1 MAWKTVT
8 LHGWWVSF
16 KRDSDVYLKHEE
28 VSGFSSIEKIEVA
41 GIETPYKE
49 SDFTSVEL
57 GRIVTEYPTK
67 YAPGLRRCKS
77 DRCFII
83 KINAREFEQKKLQL
97 HYANV
102 VIKIG
107 DEEIDTGNRIVW
119 DITYNGRKCHL
130 KWKSNGNREYQTV
143 IWYKSPFIYDDCSF
157 AEGVAAVSLNGWA
170 GFVDT
175 KGNIIVPFEY
185 ENAEHFQNGLAPVE
199 IFDDVSRE
207 YKCGFIDKTG
217 KEIIPCEYDEVH
229 HFFDG
234 RALVVKRWNAYGF
247 IDERGNE
254 IVPCCN
260 LLLRDYIGEMYYDYN
275 FYEER
280 AIFCKKDSKRCG
292 YIDLNGKEIT
302 PLEYWGTRPFSEGLG
317 AVQSKD
323 GWGFV
328 DKTGVEVIP
337 CEYSDVKSF
346 YEGLAAVKNND
357 RWGFIDKTNRLVIPC
372 GYKYVGRFDEGLAP
386 VKVGEK
392 WGFIDKS
399 GNQAVPCIYSDVGEF
414 ENGMAPVR
422 KGKKWGYI
430 DRNSNLVVPY
440 IYDHAENYKVNGL
453 ACVSIDEKM
462 GCIDRRGK
470 VVIPLIYDCIANHE
484 TILAAMLEEKWGFID
499 LEGNPVED
507 LSVYK
512 VLARKYDQVFINNG
526 EVRTYSFALDGKYG
540 LAADDGKELIPPR
553 YDWLGNS
560 FVEDMLA
567 VGIRGK
573 GVGFV
578 NKQGEEIIAPKYE
591 EASDFNKGYASVRL
605 NGKWGAIDKNG
616 NVTEPLENDII
627 GFKLD
632 KIWTMD

>member
-1 MAWKTVT
+1 MAWKTIT
-8 LHGWWVSF
+8 LYGWWVSF
-16 KRDSDVYLKHEE
+16 ERDSDVYLKHEE
-28 VSGFSSIEKIEVA
+28 VSGFSSIEKIEVD
-41 GIETPYKE
+41 GSETPYKE

-67 YAPGLRRCKS
+67 YAPGLIRCKS
-77 DRCFII
+77 DRCFTI
-83 KINAREFEQKKLQL
+83 KINAREFDPKKLQL

-119 DITYNGRKCHL
+119 NITYNGRKCHL
-130 KWKSNGNREYQTV
+130 KWKSNGKRENQTV

-185 ENAEHFQNGLAPVE
+185 VNAEHFQNGLAPIK
-199 IFDDVSRE
+199 IFDDVERE

-217 KEIIPCEYDEVH
+217 KEIIPCEYYEVH

-234 RALVVKRWNAYGF
+234 RALVVERWNGYGF

-275 FYEER
+275 FCEER

-292 YIDLNGKEIT
+292 YIDIKGKEIT
-302 PLEYWGTRPFSEGLG
+302 PLEYWGAKPFSEGLG
-317 AVQSKD
+317 AVRSKY

-337 CEYSDVKSF
+337 CTYSDANSF
-346 YEGLAAVKNND
+346 YEGLAAVKINN
-357 RWGFIDKTNRLVIPC
+357 RWGFIDKTNRPIIPC
-372 GYKYVGRFDEGLAP
+372 KYKEVGCFDEGLAP
-386 VKVGEK
+386 VRVSGK

-399 GNQAVPCIYSDVGEF
+399 GYRVIPCIYSDVGVF
-414 ENGMAPVR
+414 ENGMAPVC
-422 KGKKWGYI
+422 KGIKWGYI
-430 DRNSNLVVPY
+430 DRNGNLVVPC
-440 IYDHAENYKVNGL
+440 IYDHAENYKANGL
-453 ACVSIDEKM
+453 ACIRINKKM
-462 GCIDRRGK
+462 GCIDRTGR
-470 VVIPLIYDCIANHE
+470 VAIPPIYDCIENHE
-484 TILAAMLEEKWGFID
+484 TILVAELEKKWGFID

-507 LSVYK
+507 FSVYK

-540 LAADDGKELIPPR
+540 LADTDGNELIPPR
-553 YDWLGNS
+553 YDWLGNG
-560 FVEDMLA
+560 FVEDMII
-567 VGIRGK
+567 VGVRGK
-573 GVGFV
+573 GIGFV
-578 NKQGEEIIAPKYE
+578 NRQGIEIVPPTYD
-591 EASDFNKGYASVRL
+591 EARDFYQGQASVRL
-605 NGKWGAIDKNG
+605 NGKWGAIDKRG
-616 NVTEPLENDII
+616 KIVVPLIHTTTGRHIENIYTDE
-627 GFKLD
+627 
-632 KIWTMD
+632 